1 MIDWDRVAALKEDFG
16 EEDFDELVGVF
27 LEEVEGAITGLQDL
41 SGTDDRVKNQMHFLK
56 GCASNVGFRDLAEL
70 AASIED
76 GGGFDGMAQSV
87 RNVFEQSRAQLLAG
101 A

>member
-27 LEEVEGAITGLQDL
+27 LEEVEGAINGLHDVQP
-41 SGTDDRVKNQMHFLK
+41 SQEGVRNQMHFLK
-56 GCASNVGFRDLAEL
+56 GCAANVGFRDLAEL
-70 AASIED
+70 AASIEN

-87 RNVFEQSRAQLLAG
+87 RNVFEQSRARLLGG